1 MNATQVPRFQR
12 NHGGNLNFDFSG
24 DPIVPDTDEKRPNGK
39 PAQRNRKADKRNRK
53 HEQKQGPKPDQKA
66 DQLQAAKQQI
76 DALIASASAI
86 AAQETQELTQDQT
99 QEQSEPTLATA
110 VSTEAIS
117 TEAVST
123 EALAIAAQDVQEQ
136 DVIGVTSIEEA
147 LPIDA
152 PEVVEPTSATLA
164 SVEAVPGDALEVEK
178 EISAAV
184 ATTDA
189 APIGAQAAKELID
202 TLTTSTETTSTD
214 VSPVGTAVSSGAG
227 PAPVS
232 LQTIANA
239 YGDYTRK
246 SFEQTRSYFDQLT
259 GVRSLHKA
267 VEIQT
272 EFAKQACETFFAESL
287 RIRELHNE
295 LAIQPL
301 KRLEGL
307 VAKVTQVAR

>member
-1 MNATQVPRFQR
+1 M
-12 NHGGNLNFDFSG
+12 
-24 DPIVPDTDEKRPNGK
+24 VPDTDEKKPNGK
-39 PAQRNRKADKRNRK
+39 PAQRNRKAEKRNRK

-86 AAQETQELTQDQT
+86 AAQETQEQTQEET
-99 QEQSEPTLATA
+99 QEQSEPILATA

-117 TEAVST
+117 TET
-123 EALAIAAQDVQEQ
+123 LAIAAQD

-152 PEVVEPTSATLA
+152 PEVMEPAGATLA
-164 SVEAVPGDALEVEK
+164 SVEAVPGDAREVAK
-178 EISAAV
+178 KISAAV

-189 APIGAQAAKELID
+189 APIGARAAKELID
-202 TLTTSTETTSTD
+202 TLTTSTETTSTEL
-214 VSPVGTAVSSGAG
+214 SPVGAAVSPG
-227 PAPVS
+227 PTLAPVS

-259 GVRSLHKA
+259 GVRSLHKV

-272 EFAKQACETFFAESL
+272 EFAKQACETFFAESR

-295 LAIQPL
+295 LALQPL

-307 VAKVTQVAR
+307 VAKVTEVAR

>member
-1 MNATQVPRFQR
+1 
-12 NHGGNLNFDFSG
+12 
-24 DPIVPDTDEKRPNGK
+24 VPDTDEKKPNGK
-39 PAQRNRKADKRNRK
+39 PAQRNRKAEKRNRK

-86 AAQETQELTQDQT
+86 AAQETQEET
-99 QEQSEPTLATA
+99 QEQSEPTL
-110 VSTEAIS
+110 STEAI
-117 TEAVST
+117 ST

-136 DVIGVTSIEEA
+136 DVIGVTSIEVA

-152 PEVVEPTSATLA
+152 PEVMEPAGATLA
-164 SVEAVPGDALEVEK
+164 SVEAVPGDALEVKK

-184 ATTDA
+184 ATTAA
-189 APIGAQAAKELID
+189 APIGARAAKELID
-202 TLTTSTETTSTD
+202 ILTTSTETTSTD
-214 VSPVGTAVSSGAG
+214 VSPVGAAVSPG
-227 PAPVS
+227 PALAPVS

-272 EFAKQACETFFAESL
+272 EFAKQACETFFAESR

-295 LAIQPL
+295 LAMQPL

-307 VAKVTQVAR
+307 VTKVTQVAR

>member
-1 MNATQVPRFQR
+1 MSATQEPRFQR

-24 DPIVPDTDEKRPNGK
+24 DPIVPDTDEKKPNGK
-39 PAQRNRKADKRNRK
+39 PAQRNRKAEKRNRK

-86 AAQETQELTQDQT
+86 AAQETQEET
-99 QEQSEPTLATA
+99 QEQSEPTL
-110 VSTEAIS
+110 STEAI
-117 TEAVST
+117 ST

-136 DVIGVTSIEEA
+136 DVIGVTSIEVA

-152 PEVVEPTSATLA
+152 PEVMESAGATLA
-164 SVEAVPGDALEVEK
+164 SVEAVPGDALEVKK

-184 ATTDA
+184 ATTAA
-189 APIGAQAAKELID
+189 APIGARAAKELID
-202 TLTTSTETTSTD
+202 ILTTSTETTSTD
-214 VSPVGTAVSSGAG
+214 VSPVGAAVSPG
-227 PAPVS
+227 PALAPVS

-272 EFAKQACETFFAESL
+272 EFAKQACETFFAESR

-295 LAIQPL
+295 LAMQPL

-307 VAKVTQVAR
+307 VTKVTQVAR